1 MHTVA
6 ILAYDGM
13 TGFETGL
20 AAEIFG
26 ITELNEKFSAGIT
39 APWYS
44 VQLCAEVPEVRLLGG
59 ATVRTSYGLAELAD
73 ADTVV
78 IPSVRDIDEP
88 VSPALV
94 DALKAADRRGA
105 RLVSICSGAFA
116 LAEAGVLDG
125 RSATTHWLY
134 ADAMQRRYPDVQID
148 RAPLYVDN
156 GRVLTSAGCA
166 AGLDLCLHIVRCDH
180 GAAVANDV
188 ARRLV
193 IAPHR
198 ALKAADRRGARL
210 VSICSGAFA
219 LAEAGVLDGR
229 SATTH
234 WLYADAMQRRYPDV
248 QIDRAPLY
256 VDNGRVLTSAGCAA
270 GLDLCLHI
278 VRCDHGAAVANDV
291 ARRLVIAPHRAGGQ
305 AQYIETPVPEPAADG
320 RIAAGMAWALEHLD
334 TPITLDDLAA
344 QCAMSRRS
352 FLRQFAK
359 ATGSTPIKWLIEQRV
374 LASLPLLESSLLSVE
389 QVSARVGFESPV
401 TFRYHFVRQMH
412 TTPSEYRSCFAGA
425 VAP

>member
-13 TGFETGL
+13 TGFESGL

-26 ITELNEKFSAGIT
+26 MSDLNARFSAGIGT
-39 APWYS
+39 MGYS
-44 VQLCAEVPEVRLLGG
+44 VRLCAEAPEIRLLGG
-59 ATVRTSYGLAELAD
+59 ATVRTSFGLAELVE

-88 VSPALV
+88 VSPELVAALQ
-94 DALKAADRRGA
+94 AADTRGA

-116 LAEAGVLDG
+116 LAAAGILDG

-134 ADAMQRRYPDVQID
+134 ADELQRRHPDVEID

-166 AGLDLCLHIVRCDH
+166 AGLDLCLHIVRSDH
-180 GAAVANDV
+180 GV
-188 ARRLV
+188 
-193 IAPHR
+193 
-198 ALKAADRRGARL
+198 
-210 VSICSGAFA
+210 
-219 LAEAGVLDGR
+219 
-229 SATTH
+229 
-234 WLYADAMQRRYPDV
+234 
-248 QIDRAPLY
+248 
-256 VDNGRVLTSAGCAA
+256 
-270 GLDLCLHI
+270 
-278 VRCDHGAAVANDV
+278 AVANDV

-305 AQYIETPVPEPAADG
+305 AQYIETPVPEPSTDG
-320 RIAAGMAWALEHLD
+320 RIAATMAWALEHLD
-334 TPITLDDLAA
+334 EPISLDELAA
-344 QCAMSRRS
+344 RSAMSRRS

-359 ATGSTPIKWLIEQRV
+359 ATGSTPIKWLTEQRIH
-374 LASLPLLESSLLSVE
+374 ASLALLEGSGLSVE
-389 QVSARVGFESPV
+389 QIAARVGFESPV

-412 TTPSEYRSCFAGA
+412 TTPSDYRSCFAGS